1 MTEGRIIRLRSGT
14 TPNSK
19 LRILNLDFY
28 FEPPS
33 VEIVNG
39 WEEALEDEPLETL
52 RDISI
57 IMREMVGWGVTRQ
70 LAKQISLKLNIDAED
85 LVEKSLADIFKEW
98 SRISEEEAERRWD
111 EQFGK

>member
-1 MTEGRIIRLRSGT
+1 MTEDRVVRLRSGT
-14 TPNSK
+14 TANSK

-33 VEIVNG
+33 VEILNG
-39 WEEALEDEPLETL
+39 WEEALEDEPYETL

-70 LAKQISLKLNIDAED
+70 LAKEISSKLNVSEDDA
-85 LVEKSLADIFKEW
+85 EKSLSEIFKEW
-98 SRISEEEAERRWD
+98 SRISEEEATERWD